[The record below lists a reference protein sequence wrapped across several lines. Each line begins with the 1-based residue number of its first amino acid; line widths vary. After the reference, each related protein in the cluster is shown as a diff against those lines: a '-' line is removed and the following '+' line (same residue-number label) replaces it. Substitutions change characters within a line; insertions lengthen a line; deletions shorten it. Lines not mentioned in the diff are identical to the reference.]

1 MKAVPRSRN
10 AACVVIHWSATP
22 SPYGCGISDVGSAS
36 SASPARSVTRGASAK
51 VNGRRT
57 TGCRVIRSGSKQ
69 FDPLADCGLYV
80 RRNFNRRVVSLMLL
94 GLRDDRHR
102 SWTELSAPCVGLL
115 AYCVNSTAA
124 CRPHAS
130 TRNSR
135 PVPRPVAR
143 AATRNSPS
151 IPMLRVG
158 PLAGRLAP
166 RPPQRSMRN
175 ETSGCRPQA
184 STRNSPSIPMLRVG
198 PLAGRLAP
206 LLPEVPELYR
216 EVSDAL
222 LDQRNG
228 VLKLVSLRSR
238 DTHGVTLDA
247 RLYFELAVLDELD
260 YLFCQILL
268 DADTDRYHLFDFV
281 AADLL
286 DV

>member
-135 PVPRPVAR
+135 PIPLRGSRGRWLAPLLAIPRRSPCYAWGDWRRREARASASSTFDEKRNVGLSASSVDSQFPVDPHATRGAPRREAR
-143 AATRNSPS
+143 AATP
-151 IPMLRVG
+151 
-158 PLAGRLAP
+158 
-166 RPPQRSMRN
+166 
-175 ETSGCRPQA
+175 
-184 STRNSPSIPMLRVG
+184 
-198 PLAGRLAP
+198 
-206 LLPEVPELYR
+206 
-216 EVSDAL
+216 
-222 LDQRNG
+222 
-228 VLKLVSLRSR
+228 
-238 DTHGVTLDA
+238 
-247 RLYFELAVLDELD
+247 
-260 YLFCQILL
+260 
-268 DADTDRYHLFDFV
+268 
-281 AADLL
+281 
-286 DV
+286 